1 MSMCHVSCATR
12 SCHVVMGYR
21 SYSIAQSCGQVSR
34 CPLSDEQCHTLIRRP
49 YPCHVICHV
58 SCVICQVSQNHV
70 SGSCQGLHMSHLFKV
85 CVICPMSRW
94 FMSRHQVIH
103 VSCGVIKSWSC
114 VMSCVICH
122 LSCAMLCGQSWF
134 CIHLEESKRFFR
146 TFILGDKRLR
156 LFRARASGS
165 RSV

>member
-1 MSMCHVSCATR
+1 MWSGVKVSLAEMS
-12 SCHVVMGYR
+12 R
-21 SYSIAQSCGQVSR
+21 SYA
-34 CPLSDEQCHTLIRRP
+34 HTPTISL
-49 YPCHVICHV
+49 YVICQV
-58 SCVICQVSQNHV
+58 SCVICLCHKIYVKV
-70 SGSCQGLHMSHLFKV
+70 MSRASYVTHLFKV

-94 FMSRHQVIH
+94 FMSRHH
-103 VSCGVIKSWSC
+103 VSCVMWGHKIWSC

-122 LSCAMLCGQSWF
+122 LSCVMLCGQSWF